1 MNINPFIHSNMIGR
15 YAALFTATLALGT
28 LHAQVLIS
36 DSLLETHTTQDLVGL
51 GVGNA
56 QNGIEIYKLV
66 YNTIDPFGGP
76 TIASGALV
84 LPITPACYHPLAA
97 YMHGTILDR
106 EDVPSRLSG
115 EIIVGYFLG
124 GTGYVTVLPDYLGL
138 GDSPGPHPYIHSAS
152 EASASIDMLRAARE
166 FCAARNVQL
175 NNQLFLIG
183 YSQGGHACMA
193 THKALQE
200 EHADEFTVTASAPCS
215 GPHDV
220 SGVQAAVMVSPD
232 PYPAPYYLPYVIFS
246 FGYVYP
252 GIYDDISDIFQEPYA
267 TILPPLFQGNNGSG
281 AVDAVMPQVPS
292 QIFHDSVLQ
301 AFATDPDH
309 YFRVALREN
318 DLYDWRPDAPVR
330 MMYCESD
337 SHVFY
342 ENSIVARNAMIVNG
356 ATAVQA
362 LSAGASFEHQDCAFP
377 ALLASKNWF
386 DTQKTPCDY
395 NGIDERPSIVWSVYP
410 NPARDQVRLT
420 ASDGM
425 GHELLWSMHASDG
438 RMVAE
443 GKLAVSH
450 GEGALALPE
459 APAGLYVLHLQG
471 GAVSSA
477 VRVVLE

>member
-1 MNINPFIHSNMIGR
+1 MHLNPLIPSTMHGR
-15 YAALFTATLALGT
+15 YAALFTFTLALGT
-28 LHAQVLIS
+28 LEAQVLVS
-36 DSLLETHTTQDLVGL
+36 DSLLVSHSMQELMGM

-56 QNGIEIYKLV
+56 QNGIEIHKLV
-66 YNTIDPFGGP
+66 YNTIDPFGEP

-84 LPITPACYHPLAA
+84 LPITGACYHPLAA
-97 YMHGTILDR
+97 YMHGTILHR
-106 EDVPSRLSG
+106 EEVPSRLSD
-115 EIIVGYFLG
+115 EIVVGYFLG

-166 FCAARNVQL
+166 FCAARNMQL

-193 THKALQE
+193 THKAIQD

-215 GPHDV
+215 GPYDV

-232 PYPAPYYLPYVIFS
+232 PYPAPYYLPYVILS

-252 GIYDDISDIFQEPYA
+252 GIYSDIGDIFKEPYA
-267 TILPPLFQGNNGSG
+267 TILPPLFEGDNGSG
-281 AVDAVMPQVPS
+281 VVDAVMPEVPS
-292 QIFHDSVLQ
+292 QILHDSILQ
-301 AFATDPDH
+301 AFATEPDH
-309 YFRVALREN
+309 YFRVALRDN
-318 DLYDWRPDAPVR
+318 DLYDWKPEAPVR

-342 ENSIVARNAMIVNG
+342 RNSIVARDAMVDNG
-356 ATAVQA
+356 ATAIQA
-362 LSAGASFEHQDCAFP
+362 LSAGAGLDHQDCAFP

-386 DTQKTPCDY
+386 DTQRTPCDY
-395 NGIDERPSIVWSVYP
+395 NGIDERPAIVWSAHP
-410 NPARDQVRLT
+410 NPARDRIRLT

-425 GHELLWSMHASDG
+425 GHALNWALHAADG
-438 RMVAE
+438 RMLTE
-443 GKLAVSH
+443 GKLAVVH
-450 GEGALALPE
+450 GEGSLELPG
-459 APAGLYVLHLQG
+459 ASSGMYVLHLQG
-471 GAVSSA
+471 DAGSSA